1 MVCIRCRCVIK
12 KRRRELGSLIKRFR
26 SGAESLPDAVVL
38 TTEEGAIFWCNGL
51 AQQILN
57 LRWPDDSGQNI
68 LNLLRYPGVRQ
79 LSGNS
84 AIFQSRSI
92 WC

>member
-1 MVCIRCRCVIK
+1 M
-12 KRRRELGSLIKRFR
+12 
-26 SGAESLPDAVVL
+26 VL

-68 LNLLRYPGVRQ
+68 LNLLRYPEFANYLKTVISPSPLIWCSIRPS
-79 LSGNS
+79 SGNS
-84 AIFQSRSI
+84 RDAL
-92 WC
+92 